1 MNTQPTRE
9 QVLSL
14 LHAFVG
20 QRSGIDYQNY
30 GERSSFMGD
39 YNTILKD
46 GKTARIMLQKIEWS
60 SMTVETLLTG
70 FSAFSGRLQITEK
83 DGEFRLDYCTGQ
95 YFPTEYR
102 AAVCAVLAS
111 ALWSHYRE
119 DSDTGESMRKKFRK
133 MFGRGI
139 ASRWFN

>member
-1 MNTQPTRE
+1 MNITRE

-14 LHAFVG
+14 LTAFVS
-20 QRSGIDYQNY
+20 QRSGIDYRDY
-30 GERSSFMGD
+30 GDRSSFMGD

-46 GKTARIMLQKIEWS
+46 GKTARKLLQKVEWS
-60 SMTVETLLTG
+60 SMTVETLLDA
-70 FSAFSGRLQITEK
+70 FRAFSGRLQITEK
-83 DGEFRLDYCTGQ
+83 DGELRLDYCTGQ

-119 DSDTGESMRKKFRK
+119 DSDTGPTLHKKFVR

-139 ASRWFN
+139 AARWFN